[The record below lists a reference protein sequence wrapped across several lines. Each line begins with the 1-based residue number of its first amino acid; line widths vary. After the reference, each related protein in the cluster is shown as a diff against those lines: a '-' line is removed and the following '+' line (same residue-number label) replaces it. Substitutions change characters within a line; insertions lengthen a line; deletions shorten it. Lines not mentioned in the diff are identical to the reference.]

1 VRPYRLNNASTR
13 GRVMK
18 KSMRCVFL
26 LTAAIILLAG
36 ITFVQT
42 LKKGNVIGVHVATIT
57 LEPGVTME
65 QFIAFYTNKLIP
77 EFEKNRIGWKAYF
90 VKSIR
95 GDIKNGFGLVIVIKS
110 EKDWER
116 YYNADRSYSELGN
129 SANEKLKPILEEL
142 KKFGTYTT
150 SYTDWVIQ

>member
-1 VRPYRLNNASTR
+1 MRPDRPNNASTR
-13 GRVMK
+13 RRVMK
-18 KSMRCVFL
+18 KSVRFVFL
-26 LTAAIILLAG
+26 FTAAIILLAG
-36 ITFVQT
+36 ITFGQT
-42 LKKGNVIGVHVATIT
+42 LQKGNVIGVHVATIA

-65 QFIAFYTNKLIP
+65 QFISFFTNKYIP

-95 GDIKNGFGLVIVIKS
+95 GDIKNGVGLVIVIKS

-142 KKFGTYTT
+142 KKFGTFTT

>member
-1 VRPYRLNNASTR
+1 MRPLRPKNASTR
-13 GRVMK
+13 RRVMNR
-18 KSMRCVFL
+18 SMRCAFL
-26 LTAAIILLAG
+26 LTAAIILCAG
-36 ITFVQT
+36 ITFGQT
-42 LKKGNVIGVHVATIT
+42 LQKGNVIGVHVATVT

-65 QFIAFYTNKLIP
+65 QFITFYTNKFIP
-77 EFEKNRIGWKAYF
+77 EFEKNRMGWKAYF

-95 GDIKNGFGLVIVIKS
+95 GDIENGVGLVIVIKS

-116 YYNADRSYSELGN
+116 YYNADRSYSELGY

>member
-1 VRPYRLNNASTR
+1 MN
-13 GRVMK
+13 
-18 KSMRCVFL
+18 KSMRCFFL
-26 LTAAIILLAG
+26 LTAAIILLSG
-36 ITFVQT
+36 IAFGQT
-42 LKKGNVIGVHVATIT
+42 LQKGNVIGVHVATIT

-65 QFIAFYTNKLIP
+65 QFIAFYTDKFIP

-129 SANEKLKPILEEL
+129 SANEQLKPILEEL